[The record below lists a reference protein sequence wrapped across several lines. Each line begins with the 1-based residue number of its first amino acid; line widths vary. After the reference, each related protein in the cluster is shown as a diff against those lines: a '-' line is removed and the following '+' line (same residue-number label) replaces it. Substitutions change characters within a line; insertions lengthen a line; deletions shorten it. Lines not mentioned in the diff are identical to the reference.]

1 MALDIETI
9 RKQFPI
15 LNTSV
20 NGRELIY
27 FDNAATT
34 QKPKVM
40 IDTLVD
46 FYSNYNANIHRGIHT
61 LANKA
66 TEAYEKTRQL
76 IAQVYNVKP
85 QQIIFT
91 KNDTESINLII
102 RSLGKQILKNKKS
115 NVVITEVEHH
125 SNIVPWHLL
134 LNEIDFEIRY
144 LEFDE
149 NGILETDSLSRV
161 IDRNT
166 QFLSFT
172 WASNTFGLIYDAKKI
187 IRIAR
192 QLNPNIIVLVDAAQY
207 VPHSIFDF
215 QEIDADFITFS
226 AHKMCGPTGV
236 GVLIGKQ
243 KLLEQM
249 QPFLGGGDMI
259 KEVSKYHT
267 TFNDLPYKFEAGTPN
282 IADVIGF
289 GASLRYLLEI
299 GFENIQAYEH
309 ELARYLIDKIQELD
323 FIDIYGTTR
332 DTSRVIKLPLLSFNV
347 RGIHAHDVGH
357 LLDENGIAVRVG
369 HHCTQL
375 IMQKL
380 QIPATVRASLYFYN
394 TKSEIDAFINS
405 LKKIYDIFK

>member
-1 MALDIETI
+1 MAFDIETI

-20 NGRELIY
+20 NGRQLIY

-46 FYSNYNANIHRGIHT
+46 FYSNYNANIHRGIHS

-76 IAQVYNVKP
+76 IAQIYKVKP

-102 RSLGKQILKNKKS
+102 QSLGKQILKNKKS
-115 NVVITEVEHH
+115 NIVITEVEHH

-134 LNEIDFEIRY
+134 RHEIDFEIRY

-161 IDRNT
+161 IDRDT

-236 GVLIGKQ
+236 GILIGK
-243 KLLEQM
+243 KNLLEQM

-259 KEVSKYHT
+259 KEVSKYRT

-282 IADVIGF
+282 IADVIAF

-299 GFENIQAYEH
+299 GFENIQAYEQ
-309 ELARYLIDKIQELD
+309 ELAQYLIDKIQELD
-323 FIDIYGTTR
+323 FVDIYGTTH
-332 DTSRVIKLPLLSFNV
+332 DTSRVIKLPILSFNV
-347 RGIHAHDVGH
+347 RGVHAHDVGH
-357 LLDENGIAVRVG
+357 LLDEDGIAVRAG

-380 QIPATVRASLYFYN
+380 RIPATVRASLYFYN
-394 TKSEIDAFINS
+394 TKSEIDAFIHS

>member
-9 RKQFPI
+9 RKHFPI
-15 LNTSV
+15 LHTSV
-20 NGRELIY
+20 NGRRLIY
-27 FDNAATT
+27 FDNAATS

-76 IAQVYNVKP
+76 IAQIYNVEP
-85 QQIIFT
+85 RQIIFT

-102 RSLGKQILKNKKS
+102 QSLGKQILKKKKS

-134 LNEIDFEIRY
+134 RNDIEFEIRY

-149 NGILETDSLSRV
+149 NGILDMNSLSRV
-161 IDRNT
+161 IDQNT

-172 WASNTFGLIYDAKKI
+172 WASNTFGLIYDTKTLI
-187 IRIAR
+187 QIAR
-192 QLNPNIIVLVDAAQY
+192 QLNPNIIILVDAAQY
-207 VPHSIFDF
+207 VPHRIFNF

-236 GVLIGKQ
+236 GILIGK
-243 KLLEQM
+243 KDILDHM

-259 KEVSKYHT
+259 REVSKYRT

-282 IADVIGF
+282 IADVIAF
-289 GASLRYLLEI
+289 GASLRYLLDI
-299 GFENIQAYEH
+299 GFENIEEYEH
-309 ELARYLIDKIQELD
+309 ELAQYLVDKIHELD
-323 FIDIYGTTR
+323 FLDIYGTTHST
-332 DTSRVIKLPLLSFNV
+332 DQVIKLPLLSFNV

-357 LLDENGIAVRVG
+357 LLDEDGIAVRAG

-380 QIPATVRASLYFYN
+380 QIPASVRASLYFYN
-394 TKSEIDAFINS
+394 TKSEIDTFVLS

>member
-1 MALDIETI
+1 MAFDIETI

-20 NGRELIY
+20 NGRQLIY

-76 IAQVYNVKP
+76 IAQIYTVKP

-207 VPHSIFDF
+207 VPHGIFDF

-236 GVLIGKQ
+236 GILIGK
-243 KLLEQM
+243 KNLLEQM

-259 KEVSKYHT
+259 KEVSKYRT

-282 IADVIGF
+282 IADVIAF

-299 GFENIQAYEH
+299 GFENIQAYEQ
-309 ELARYLIDKIQELD
+309 ELAQYLIDKIQELD
-323 FIDIYGTTR
+323 FVDIYGTTH

-347 RGIHAHDVGH
+347 RGVHAHDVGH
-357 LLDENGIAVRVG
+357 LLDEDGIAVRAG

-380 QIPATVRASLYFYN
+380 RIPATVRASLYFYN
-394 TKSEIDAFINS
+394 TKSEIDAFIHS